1 MRSTVRETLGIP
13 THGPGHLA
21 TSMAVRF
28 RAPLW
33 DIVGEHRHVI
43 YFLPGNVAALPV
55 GRGDRWLYA
64 RPWDPERER
73 LDDLTPDDLTREV
86 RLATGVPDLD
96 PQIEDVSTADYGVAL
111 ADRFRERSTFLIGDA
126 AHRLTPRGATGMNTA
141 IRDGHDL
148 GWKLSWVLRGWAGDA
163 LLDTYEA
170 SGGRSPS
177 TTPRARPTRAARSAA
192 RPTSCARTSAA
203 ASPTPGCPASRGAR
217 RRSTSSPTG

>member
-1 MRSTVRETLGIP
+1 
-13 THGPGHLA
+13 
-21 TSMAVRF
+21 MAVRF

-33 DIVGEHRHVI
+33 DVVGEHRHVI
-43 YFLPGNVAALPV
+43 YFLPGNRWPRCPV
-55 GRGDRWLYA
+55 GHGDRWLYA

-73 LDDLTPDDLTREV
+73 LDDLTADDLTREV
-86 RLATGVPDLD
+86 RLATGVPDLE
-96 PQIEDVSTADYGVAL
+96 PQIEDLSTADYGVAL

-170 SGGRSPS
+170 ERRPVAEHNARALGGPERL
-177 TTPRARPTRAARSAA
+177 ASAA

-203 ASPTPGCPASRGAR
+203 ASRTPGCPASRGAR
-217 RRSTSSPTG
+217 RRSTSCPTG